1 MEDWWRD
8 FLEKKQEIGEKNKS
22 IAAASV
28 CPTLKEGYQIETL
41 FAYISLV
48 LLYEESIE
56 IIGLPVKEDK
66 LLKSRI
72 S

>member
-1 MEDWWRD
+1 VSNLEGRIPNRD
-8 FLEKKQEIGEKNKS
+8 AFCI
-22 IAAASV
+22 
-28 CPTLKEGYQIETL
+28 
-41 FAYISLV
+41 YISLV